1 MNRFYRNCM
10 LLLRPLARLFFR
22 LESVNEEKV
31 PETGGIILCSN
42 HISNFDP
49 PLLGLALTKRQI
61 HFMAKAELFHNKF
74 FAKIF
79 YKLGAFPINRGK
91 GDTAGL
97 RTAVELIESGRVM
110 GMFPEGTRAHD
121 GKPLRAKAGVALI
134 AQQTGAD
141 ILPVKIATKE
151 GKVCFFRKVRI
162 VCGDVI
168 PNSELRITDG
178 KPSELKFASNMIM
191 ERINSLEENL

>member
-1 MNRFYRNCM
+1 MTRFYRNCIRF
-10 LLLRPLARLFFR
+10 LRPLARLFFR

-49 PLLGLALTKRQI
+49 PFLGLALTKRQI
-61 HFMAKAELFHNKF
+61 HFMAKIELFHNKF
-74 FAKIF
+74 FAKIL

-97 RTAVELIESGRVM
+97 RTAIDLIESGKIM
-110 GMFPEGTRAHD
+110 GMFPEGTRSHD

-134 AQQTGAD
+134 AHQTGAD
-141 ILPVKIATKE
+141 ILPVKIVTKE
-151 GKVCFFRKVRI
+151 GKVRFFRKVRV
-162 VCGDVI
+162 VCGDII

-191 ERINSLEENL
+191 ERINSLEESL